1 MVKKFIKSTFVIIAA
16 CAIACAFVFASA
28 LRVDAAEA
36 STAGTSLDFMTEAP
50 QTETVCSAG
59 AGTVTY
65 KPTGENSAVITM
77 NNATAG
83 SYFRV
88 SYNGPNYVNA
98 ALAATGDITLVL
110 VGENTV
116 YIDSSQSC
124 SPLFFYDANVTVK
137 GAGSLNIRFKDETSQ
152 NFNANPLQV
161 DGNYG
166 IEGSVGNPSFA
177 DTGNLTVESGSIII
191 SAKGSSGSGAVTA
204 DNDITVKGGSI
215 TTEGRATGLYSVY
228 RDVIALGGEIK
239 CTDFTAN
246 GIYTRRGGIRVDGA
260 KVTLESEQNR
270 YVFGMYSKVDGKD
283 VSENAGKISVESG
296 ELFVK
301 SPYLGIY
308 ACGSP
313 ELEGSGSISI
323 SGGAV
328 NVECKS
334 AKDLV
339 AGIYAEI
346 DDDSLN
352 GKIEVSGGSVY
363 VNTQSDYSG
372 EDGSTV
378 GICATGKAEFS
389 DCSVTVNAS
398 GAENVT
404 AYAVSAGS
412 VMLDCDFSLA
422 GTTGATDV
430 PPRFGAGIIP
440 SASASGAEGEYET
453 YDPEKHGTY
462 KYIVYETVTPE
473 PSVPITGEGGLPV
486 GAIVGIAFGS
496 LAVIAAVIVIIFAI
510 KKRKA
515 V

>member
-1 MVKKFIKSTFVIIAA
+1 MINKIIKFLPAL
-16 CAIACAFVFASA
+16 FAVCIMATAVSVA
-28 LRVDAAEA
+28 VPVSYAAEGKGNA
-36 STAGTSLDFMTEAP
+36 ATESLDFMTEPP
-50 QTETVCSAG
+50 QTKTVRGAG
-59 AGTVTY
+59 EGTVTY
-65 KPTGENSAVITM
+65 EPKGDGSAVITM
-77 NNATAG
+77 DNATTE
-83 SYFRV
+83 SYFTV

-98 ALAATGDITLVL
+98 ALAATGEITLVL
-110 VGENTV
+110 VGKNTV
-116 YIDSSQSC
+116 YIDSSSC
-124 SPLFFYDANVTVK
+124 SPLFFYDANVTVS
-137 GAGSLNIRFKDETSQ
+137 GEGSLNICYKNDSSQ
-152 NFNANPLQV
+152 NFNATPFHV
-161 DGNYG
+161 CGNYAVS
-166 IEGSVGNPSFA
+166 GSSFA

-204 DNDITVKGGSI
+204 NNDITIKGGSI

-246 GIYTRRGGIRVDGA
+246 GIYARRGGIRVDGA
-260 KVTLESEQNR
+260 KVTLESEQDR
-270 YVFGMYSKVDGKD
+270 YVFGMYSKADGEE

-308 ACGSP
+308 AFGSP

-323 SGGAV
+323 SGGIV
-328 NVECKS
+328 NVECKN
-334 AKDLV
+334 AKNLV

-346 DDDSLN
+346 ADDSPN
-352 GKIEVSGGSVY
+352 GKINVTGGNVC
-363 VNTQSDYSG
+363 VNTQSDYAE
-372 EDGSTV
+372 EDGNSV

-398 GAENVT
+398 GAEKVK

-430 PPRFGAGIIP
+430 PPQFGAGIIP

-453 YDPEKHGTY
+453 YDPNKHGTY

-473 PSVPITGEGGLPV
+473 PSVPITGDGGLPA
-486 GAIVGIAFGS
+486 GAIVGIALGS
-496 LAVIAAVIVIIFAI
+496 AAAIAAVIVIVLVI
-510 KKRKA
+510 KKRKTI
-515 V
+515 